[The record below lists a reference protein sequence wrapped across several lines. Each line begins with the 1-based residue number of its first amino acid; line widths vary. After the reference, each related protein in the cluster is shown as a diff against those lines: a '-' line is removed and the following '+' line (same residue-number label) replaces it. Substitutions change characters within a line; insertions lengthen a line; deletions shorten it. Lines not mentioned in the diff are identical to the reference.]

1 MVEYTYLELFLF
13 CTSVI
18 GLAFSLKYREEARS
32 HHNFI
37 SALFERPDLR
47 ETVFTKVDEARALQ
61 EKMEEA
67 V

>member
-32 HHNFI
+32 HHRFI
-37 SALFERPDLR
+37 SALLEDKNIREKVFEQADMAF
-47 ETVFTKVDEARALQ
+47 EQARKEGIL
-61 EKMEEA
+61 
-67 V
+67 

>member
-32 HHNFI
+32 HHRFI
-37 SALFERPDLR
+37 SVLLEDKQMREKVFEQADHAI
-47 ETVFTKVDEARALQ
+47 EQARK
-61 EKMEEA
+61 EG
-67 V
+67 VI

>member
-32 HHNFI
+32 HHKFI
-37 SALFERPDLR
+37 SVLLNDKEMREKVFETADTALDQARR
-47 ETVFTKVDEARALQ
+47 EGII
-61 EKMEEA
+61 
-67 V
+67 

>member
-32 HHNFI
+32 HHKFI
-37 SALFERPDLR
+37 SVLLNDKEMREKVFETADTALDQ
-47 ETVFTKVDEARALQ
+47 ARK
-61 EKMEEA
+61 EGII
-67 V
+67 